1 MARTLMSRASRQRAR
16 IRKRAAGAI
25 LVVLGVV
32 LWAGTFIFGMTS
44 EELLMDQL
52 LFFAISVG
60 GAAVVGGI
68 ILISV
73 TL

>member
-1 MARTLMSRASRQRAR
+1 MARVMNRASRQRAR
-16 IRKRAAGAI
+16 IRKRTAGAI
-25 LVVLGVV
+25 LVVLGIL
-32 LWAGTFIFGMTS
+32 LWAGTFFVGMTS

>member
-1 MARTLMSRASRQRAR
+1 MARRVMNRASRQRAR
-16 IRKRAAGAI
+16 TRKRAAGAI
-25 LVVLGVV
+25 LVILGIV
-32 LWAGTFIFGMTS
+32 LWAGTFIVGMTS
-44 EELLMDQL
+44 DELLMDQL

>member
-1 MARTLMSRASRQRAR
+1 MSRASRQRAR
-16 IRKRAAGAI
+16 MRKRAAGAI
-25 LVVLGVV
+25 LVILGIV
-32 LWAGTFIFGMTS
+32 LWAGTFIVGMTS
-44 EELLMDQL
+44 DELLMDQL
-52 LFFAISVG
+52 LFFAISLG

>member
-1 MARTLMSRASRQRAR
+1 MARRVMNRVSRQRAR
-16 IRKRAAGAI
+16 TRKRTAGAI
-25 LVVLGVV
+25 LVFLGIL
-32 LWAGTFIFGMTS
+32 LWAGTFIVGMTS

>member
-1 MARTLMSRASRQRAR
+1 L
-16 IRKRAAGAI
+16 GI
-25 LVVLGVV
+25 L

-44 EELLMDQL
+44 DELLMDQL

-60 GAAVVGGI
+60 GAGVVGGI

>member
-1 MARTLMSRASRQRAR
+1 MAGRVMNRASRQRAR
-16 IRKRAAGAI
+16 IRKRTAGAI
-25 LVVLGVV
+25 LILLGIV
-32 LWAGTFIFGMTS
+32 LWVGTFIVGMTS
-44 EELLMDQL
+44 EELLRDQL

>member
-1 MARTLMSRASRQRAR
+1 MASRAMNRASRLRAR
-16 IRKRAAGAI
+16 TRKRTAGAI
-25 LVVLGVV
+25 LVFLGIL
-32 LWAGTFIFGMTS
+32 LWAGTFVVGMTS

>member
-1 MARTLMSRASRQRAR
+1 MARRVMNRATRQRSR
-16 IRKRAAGAI
+16 TRKRAAGAI
-25 LVVLGVV
+25 LVFLGIL

-44 EELLMDQL
+44 DELLMDQL
-52 LFFAISVG
+52 LFLAISIG
-60 GAAVVGGI
+60 GAGVVGGI

>member
-1 MARTLMSRASRQRAR
+1 MARVMNRASRQRAR
-16 IRKRAAGAI
+16 TRKRTAGVI
-25 LVVLGVV
+25 LVILGIV
-32 LWAGTFIFGMTS
+32 LWAGTFILGMTS